1 MGLLRGSLAA
11 AAGFIIIAGTTLPVS
26 AGEGAIKYRQS
37 VMKAVGGHMGA
48 MATILKGEG
57 GNKADLKG
65 HAHALAELAKIA
77 QNIFPEDSSQI
88 DGVTRAK
95 DDIWDKPGEFK
106 AVLKAFETESAK
118 LAKVAQGA
126 DAAAFGDQ
134 FSALGKKACGTCH
147 KNFREKK
154 K

>member
-1 MGLLRGSLAA
+1 MGILRGSLAA
-11 AAGFIIIAGTTLPVS
+11 TAGLALLAGAVLPVS

-37 VMKAVGGHMGA
+37 VMKAVGGHTA
-48 MATILKGEG
+48 AIATILKGLG

-77 QNIFPEDSSQI
+77 QNVFPDDSTLL

-95 DDIWDKPGEFK
+95 DDIWDKPDEFK
-106 AVLKAFETESAK
+106 AVLNAFETESAK
-118 LAKVAQGA
+118 LAKIAQTA
-126 DAAAFGDQ
+126 DADAFGAQ
-134 FSALGKKACGTCH
+134 FTALGKKACATCH

-154 K
+154 